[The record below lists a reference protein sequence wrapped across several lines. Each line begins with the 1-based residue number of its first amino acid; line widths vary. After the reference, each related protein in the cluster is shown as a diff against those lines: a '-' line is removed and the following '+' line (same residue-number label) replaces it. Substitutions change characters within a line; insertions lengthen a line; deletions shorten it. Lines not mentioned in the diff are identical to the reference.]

1 MIGSSRTGL
10 ALRAASLKA
19 MVPAILNAISD
30 ESTSWY
36 LPSVRI
42 ARMSTVG
49 YPASTPEVI
58 ASWMPWS
65 TEGMYSLGMRPPLIL
80 STNS

>member
-1 MIGSSRTGL
+1 MIGSSRIGL
-10 ALRAASLKA
+10 ALRAASLNA

-36 LPSVRI
+36 LPSVSV
-42 ARMSTVG
+42 ARTSTVG
-49 YPASTPEVI
+49 YPASTPAVM
-58 ASWMPWS
+58 ASWMPAS
-65 TEGMYSLGMRPPLIL
+65 TEGMYSLGMRPPVIL